1 MDRITEKYQAEFKP
15 EWRLQWETP
24 APLATKILL
33 LTSWQSAI
41 IGHWYEEGDFL
52 AWCPLP
58 KLSQEQ
64 HDKIAAFI
72 QNKWATDGCS
82 EVLREPMPS
91 KKYV

>member
-15 EWRLQWETP
+15 EWRLQWENP

>member
-1 MDRITEKYQAEFKP
+1 MDRITEKYKAEFKP
-15 EWRLQWETP
+15 VWRLQWETP
-24 APLATKILL
+24 APLATKVLL

-64 HDKIAAFI
+64 HEKIAAFI